1 MIEQYI
7 MNKLPIEITMTSL
20 PTILQMH
27 MSAIQCLLPT
37 YPTRYGAASKMLYQ
51 YGRDL
56 RYMNDAMQNE

>member
-7 MNKLPIEITMTSL
+7 MNKLSIEITMTSL

-27 MSAIQCLLPT
+27 MSAMQCLLPAYT
-37 YPTRYGAASKMLYQ
+37 IRHGAISKMLYR

-56 RYMNDAMQNE
+56 RYTT

>member
-1 MIEQYI
+1 MIKQYI

-27 MSAIQCLLPT
+27 MSAMQCFLPI
-37 YPTRYGAASKMLYQ
+37 YPTRYEVASKMLYR

-56 RYMNDAMQNE
+56 RYMT

>member
-27 MSAIQCLLPT
+27 MSAMQCLLHA
-37 YPTRYGAASKMLYQ
+37 YPIRYGAAFKMLYR
-51 YGRDL
+51 YGRGL
-56 RYMNDAMQNE
+56 RYTT

>member
-7 MNKLPIEITMTSL
+7 INKLPIEITMTSL

-27 MSAIQCLLPT
+27 MSATKYLLPA

-56 RYMNDAMQNE
+56 RYTT